1 MISRFIRV
9 FFWAI
14 LISSIISWVYVGIVS
29 ATARQAVIVLHR
41 KRGLPDLVG
50 PGESRFFP
58 GRIFPGRVEL
68 HPVDIG
74 PRMLAV
80 EYKKGLYQ
88 SEMLGLDESFYVRVK
103 FRFRYSLGPEK
114 LPDLF
119 LKMEG
124 LNWSSLD
131 SYLQLRLNDI
141 LNRRM
146 ARIFPADN
154 ELPQLPRRLNDYF
167 AQEAVKEIQDSMT
180 EEGIKIEGL
189 VIENVYVPDA
199 ARYAAILGGAQG
211 ILNQKLE
218 RIRRRDEALARRDAE
233 SLTDEATYARLE
245 TIGKL
250 LIKYPGLKDYLAI
263 DRLGDDVR
271 VMVFPY
277 EKWFSGQGIAED
289 LNLRPRGPANGNP
302 GGNQNG
308 RAGNFENL
316 TPP

>member
-14 LISSIISWVYVGIVS
+14 LISSVVSWVYVGIVS

-80 EYKKGLYQ
+80 EYQKGLYQ

-103 FRFRYSLGPEK
+103 FRFRYSLNPDK

-124 LNWSSLD
+124 LNWNSLD

-154 ELPQLPRRLNDYF
+154 ELQLLPRRLNEYF

-180 EEGIKIEGL
+180 EEGIRIEGL

-302 GGNQNG
+302 GNVNG

>member
-9 FFWAI
+9 FFWAV
-14 LISSIISWVYVGIVS
+14 LISSVVSWVYVGVVS
-29 ATARQAVIVLHR
+29 ATARQAIIVLHR

-68 HPVDIG
+68 HPVDTG

-80 EYKKGLYQ
+80 EYQKGLYQ

-103 FRFRYSLGPEK
+103 FRFRYSLNPEK

-124 LNWSSLD
+124 LTWQSLD
-131 SYLQLRLNDI
+131 SYLHLRLNDI

-146 ARIFPADN
+146 ARMFPADN
-154 ELPQLPRRLNDYF
+154 ELGLLPRRLNDYF

-180 EEGIKIEGL
+180 EEGVKIEGL
-189 VIENVYVPDA
+189 VIENVYVPDP

-218 RIRRRDEALARRDAE
+218 RIRRRDEALAKRDAE

-250 LIKYPGLKDYLAI
+250 LVKYPGLKDYLAI
-263 DRLGDDVR
+263 DRLGDDVK

-289 LNLRPRGPANGNP
+289 LNIRPPRPAANGNA
-302 GGNQNG
+302 NG